1 MNAKRISTR
10 TSKNSDV
17 EIPPLTP
24 AQLKRMRPL
33 REVHPKLYAKLQ
45 AENAGKQRITIRL
58 DLEVLDWFK
67 GQVNRAGGGNYQTL
81 INEALKSHIRARELR
96 EIIREVLREE
106 LRASDKRAA

>member
-1 MNAKRISTR
+1 MSAKRISMR

-45 AENAGKQRITIRL
+45 AENVGKQRITIRL
-58 DLEVLDWFK
+58 DREVLNWFRERVSRT
-67 GQVNRAGGGNYQTL
+67 GEGNYQTL
-81 INEALKSHIRARELR
+81 INDALKSHIHANETREM
-96 EIIREVLREE
+96 IREVVREE
-106 LRASDKRAA
+106 LRGQR